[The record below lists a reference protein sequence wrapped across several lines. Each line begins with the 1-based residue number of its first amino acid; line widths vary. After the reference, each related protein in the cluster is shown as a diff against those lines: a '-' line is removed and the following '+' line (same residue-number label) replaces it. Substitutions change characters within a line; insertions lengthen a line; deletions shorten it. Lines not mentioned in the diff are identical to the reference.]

1 MIACPPCSDVPTVSE
16 GIVLPRGHWQTR
28 LSSVRSKHGTGA
40 LEQAFAGA
48 IVAVLFVACAPTE
61 PDPAAVRLAALTA
74 AAAGDAIDDLRA
86 VDDPDAAGVRDRFRV
101 ATREALEAARDAR
114 DTAPK
119 ATVAAFDRSLE
130 AAEYAEQLGDALA
143 AALEARDTA
152 EAVSVEAATALVARS
167 RGEVGQGP
175 AAEAIAAA
183 SASAL
188 AEVIRTGEARDRA
201 EAAWSRHALSPGET
215 PRPELYERFAESSRA
230 SGRAFNELQRVQRAA
245 AAEFAAPALARAAT
259 AEETAELAA
268 EDAMIRYYT
277 ASDAWRALL
286 DLP

>member
-1 MIACPPCSDVPTVSE
+1 MKS
-16 GIVLPRGHWQTR
+16 RHR
-28 LSSVRSKHGTGA
+28 TGS
-40 LEQAFAGA
+40 LQQGFAGA
-48 IVAVLFVACAPTE
+48 LVAVLAAGCTSAE

-86 VDDPDAAGVRDRFRV
+86 VDDPDAVGVRDRFRD
-101 ATREALEAARDAR
+101 ATREALEAARSAR

-119 ATVAAFDRSLE
+119 ATATAFDRSLD

-143 AALEARDTA
+143 AALKARDTA
-152 EAVSVEAATALVARS
+152 KAVSSEAAAALAARR
-167 RGEVGQGP
+167 RGEVSVGP
-175 AAEAIAAA
+175 AAEAITAA

-188 AEVIRTGEARDRA
+188 AEVIRLGEATDRA

-230 SGRAFNELQRVQRAA
+230 SGRALSELRRVQRAA
-245 AAEFAAPALARAAT
+245 AEEYAAPALARAAAT
-259 AEETAELAA
+259 VETAERAA
-268 EDAMIRYYT
+268 ENAMIRYYT

-286 DLP
+286 GAR

>member
-1 MIACPPCSDVPTVSE
+1 MK
-16 GIVLPRGHWQTR
+16 
-28 LSSVRSKHGTGA
+28 SKHRTGVF
-40 LEQAFAGA
+40 EQGFAGA
-48 IVAVLFVACAPTE
+48 LVAVLAVACAPTE

-86 VDDPDAAGVRDRFRV
+86 VNDPDAAGVRDRFRV

-119 ATVAAFDRSLE
+119 STAAAFDRSLE
-130 AAEYAEQLGDALA
+130 AAEYAEQLGDALV

-152 EAVSVEAATALVARS
+152 KAVSAEAAAALAVRR

-175 AAEAIAAA
+175 AAEAITAA
-183 SASAL
+183 STSAL

-201 EAAWSRHALSPGET
+201 EAAWARHALSPGET
-215 PRPELYERFAESSRA
+215 PLPELYERFAESSRA
-230 SGRAFNELQRVQRAA
+230 SGRALNELRRVQRAA
-245 AAEFAAPALARAAT
+245 VAEFAAPALTRAAA

-268 EDAMIRYYT
+268 EDATIRYYT

-286 DLP
+286 DVP